1 MIELIYLENSLY
13 IKKLLSEAYSS
24 YLDEDFDWCNPLEY
38 EAFVERVFE
47 DVINWY
53 SWGMQEDSNMLA
65 LLSFDSEKAE
75 DIIDSI
81 SGFNIAKLE
90 NWSLKFS
97 VEYPESKN
105 YIIIRMGHTTDSI
118 VLPDPSIYKESYDKM
133 RSTQLTKFSRL
144 LNELRISKAGK
155 LGKL

>member
-1 MIELIYLENSLY
+1 MIELIYLENSLH

-81 SGFNIAKLE
+81 SGF
-90 NWSLKFS
+90 
-97 VEYPESKN
+97 
-105 YIIIRMGHTTDSI
+105 I

-133 RSTQLTKFSRL
+133 RSTQLTKFARL